1 MLQHGTKGNW
11 KKYENNPVLGGKYGT
26 CFDIAVLDEGA
37 EIAMYFSWRPRKSVA
52 VVKSRDGI
60 HWSEPEIC
68 IGPRESEE
76 GWEHELNRPS
86 VVKNGDTYHMWY
98 TGQYKA
104 GEADGTSHI
113 FCAVSMDGIHF

>member
-68 IGPRESEE
+68 IGPRDSEE
-76 GWEHELNRPS
+76 GWEDELNRPS
-86 VVKNGDTYHMWY
+86 VVKNGIR
-98 TGQYKA
+98 QEKA
-104 GEADGTSHI
+104 GLFANTI
-113 FCAVSMDGIHF
+113 NRL

>member
-26 CFDIAVLDEGA
+26 CFDIAVLDEGT

-68 IGPRESEE
+68 IGPRVSEE
-76 GWEHELNRPS
+76 GWEDELNRPS
-86 VVKNGDTYHMWY
+86 VVMNGDTYHMW
-98 TGQYKA
+98 
-104 GEADGTSHI
+104 
-113 FCAVSMDGIHF
+113 